1 MQKSGI
7 KSFIFSFIFSLCA
20 VFAVDK
26 AILHT
31 QKPVEPTKKI
41 TYKNIALFSQD
52 KGTIVASATMTNIAD
67 LQKTQD
73 IEIKEENI
81 ENTVQPKK
89 EIQNEI
95 VFAPETKIEQ
105 PVIVADSAFVYNPD
119 AAPQAAEEELSFE
132 EALKLAQ
139 NQTAEEPIEVAQNEV
154 VPNNPAAVEDK
165 DDKTIVAEN
174 DDVVADD
181 ENISLADTSWDEN
194 INLWIPLEK
203 SAQKSMDIASAQDET
218 LVAMSGG
225 DVMISS
231 LVNAT
236 EVKPKETEAEEK
248 TAAGSVSGEIAV
260 HHEDENASVEDNS
273 SPWVIA
279 RGTKFPKNRN
289 IITDKAYN
297 NLPVES
303 IEETAVAAEEI
314 SVPEAKVVASTL
326 SADKDLTQ
334 KPDGSV
340 DVAYKVMQNILIP
353 VPDDILKNDNLTPNL
368 VSSDD
373 DDKAEEDIV
382 AENPPAE
389 EKTEEQKKES
399 KGFFKSLGSLFS
411 SSKDKN
417 ADENLEEYEIF
428 ADEKEP
434 KKQPS
439 GKKSATGIKYF
450 SNDEEIPEILP
461 TEIRL
466 SFQPERAEISGST
479 LKWLKAFADNANKH
493 KDIYIE
499 IRIDGSNSFA
509 LQQKRLNL
517 LQGVFLENGV
527 PQQKIETIF
536 TSREPNSFVIRSMK
550 INPVPERKEQ
560 KKEQPTYYQ
569 SW

>member
-26 AILHT
+26 ALLHT
-31 QKPVEPTKKI
+31 QKQVEPTKKI

-81 ENTVQPKK
+81 ENIVQPEK

-105 PVIVADSAFVYNPD
+105 PVVVADSAFVYNPD
-119 AAPQAAEEELSFE
+119 AAPQAVEEELSFE
-132 EALKLAQ
+132 EALKLSQ
-139 NQTAEEPIEVAQNEV
+139 NQTVEEPIEVAQNEV
-154 VPNNPAAVEDK
+154 VPNNSAAVENK
-165 DDKTIVAEN
+165 DDKTIIAEN
-174 DDVVADD
+174 DVVADD
-181 ENISLADTSWDEN
+181 GNISLADTSWDEN

-203 SAQKSMDIASAQDET
+203 SAQKSMDIASAQDEAQ
-218 LVAMSGG
+218 VAMSGG

-236 EVKPKETEAEEK
+236 EVKPEETKAEEE
-248 TAAGSVSGEIAV
+248 TATGSVSGEIVV

-289 IITDKAYN
+289 VITDKAYN

-303 IEETAVAAEEI
+303 IEETAVVAEEI
-314 SVPEAKVVASTL
+314 SVPEAKVVADTL
-326 SADKDLTQ
+326 STDKDLTQ

-373 DDKAEEDIV
+373 DDEAEEDVV
-382 AENPPAE
+382 AGNPLVE
-389 EKTEEQKKES
+389 EKTEEPKKES

-428 ADEKEP
+428 ANEKEP

-439 GKKSATGIKYF
+439 DKKPTNGIKYF

>member
-31 QKPVEPTKKI
+31 QKQVEPTKKI

-81 ENTVQPKK
+81 ENTVQPEK

-105 PVIVADSAFVYNPD
+105 PVVVADSAFVYNPD
-119 AAPQAAEEELSFE
+119 AAPQTAEEELSFE
-132 EALKLAQ
+132 EALKLSQ
-139 NQTAEEPIEVAQNEV
+139 NQTVEEPIEVAQNEV
-154 VPNNPAAVEDK
+154 VPNNSAAVEDK
-165 DDKTIVAEN
+165 DDKTIIAEN
-174 DDVVADD
+174 DVVADD
-181 ENISLADTSWDEN
+181 GNISLADTSWDEN

-203 SAQKSMDIASAQDET
+203 SAQKSMDIASAQDEAQ
-218 LVAMSGG
+218 VAMSGG

-236 EVKPKETEAEEK
+236 EGKPEETKEEE
-248 TAAGSVSGEIAV
+248 TAAGIISGEIIV

-289 IITDKAYN
+289 VITDKAYN

-303 IEETAVAAEEI
+303 IEETAVVAEEI
-314 SVPEAKVVASTL
+314 SVPEAKVVADTL

-368 VSSDD
+368 ESSDD
-373 DDKAEEDIV
+373 DDEDEEDVV
-382 AENPPAE
+382 AENPLVE
-389 EKTEEQKKES
+389 EKTEEPKKES

-428 ADEKEP
+428 ANEKEP

-439 GKKSATGIKYF
+439 DKKPTTGIKYF

>member
-26 AILHT
+26 ALLHT
-31 QKPVEPTKKI
+31 QKQVEPTKKI

-52 KGTIVASATMTNIAD
+52 KGTIVASATMTNIPD

-81 ENTVQPKK
+81 ENTVQPEK

-105 PVIVADSAFVYNPD
+105 PVVVADSAFVYNPD
-119 AAPQAAEEELSFE
+119 AAPQAVEEELSFE
-132 EALKLAQ
+132 EALKLSQ
-139 NQTAEEPIEVAQNEV
+139 NQTVEEPIEVAQNEV
-154 VPNNPAAVEDK
+154 VPNNSAAVEDK
-165 DDKTIVAEN
+165 DDKTIIAEN
-174 DDVVADD
+174 DVVADD
-181 ENISLADTSWDEN
+181 GNISLADTSWDEN

-203 SAQKSMDIASAQDET
+203 SAQKSMDIASAQDEAQ
-218 LVAMSGG
+218 VAMSGG

-236 EVKPKETEAEEK
+236 EVKPEETKEEE
-248 TAAGSVSGEIAV
+248 TAAGIISGEIIV

-289 IITDKAYN
+289 VITDKAYN

-303 IEETAVAAEEI
+303 IEETAVVAEEI
-314 SVPEAKVVASTL
+314 SVPEAKVVADTL

-373 DDKAEEDIV
+373 DDEAEEDVV
-382 AENPPAE
+382 AGNPLVE
-389 EKTEEQKKES
+389 EKTEEPKKES

-428 ADEKEP
+428 ANEKEP

-439 GKKSATGIKYF
+439 DKKPTTGIKYF